1 MIKGGCS
8 NRRNLYIYQKANQ
21 RALRQTFNK
30 DANINN
36 VFNAN
41 VGDVI
46 FDSDNNKYE
55 VVERKKKERNKFK
68 MINKAPRFV
77 ADKRDRVRLQVKR

>member
-1 MIKGGCS
+1 
-8 NRRNLYIYQKANQ
+8 
-21 RALRQTFNK
+21 
-30 DANINN
+30 

-55 VVERKKKERNKFK
+55 VVERKKKE
-68 MINKAPRFV
+68 INSR
-77 ADKRDRVRLQVKR
+77 

>member
-1 MIKGGCS
+1 MIKGDAVIEEI
-8 NRRNLYIYQKANQ
+8 YIYQKANQ
-21 RALRQTFNK
+21 RTLRQTFNK

-55 VVERKKKERNKFK
+55 VMERKKKE
-68 MINKAPRFV
+68 INSRW
-77 ADKRDRVRLQVKR
+77 